1 MNGEVYVGIDIGSS
15 SAVCVI
21 ADVDEDGVLHVT
33 GAGQAPTEGSVF
45 EGVTVDLHGAEE
57 AVLEAVEE
65 AESISSWKV
74 TDAAVSLSG
83 QHVRG
88 FPGRGTVN
96 IDREDAFV
104 TGKVTEADIDDAT
117 ETAQLIKLP
126 RDSMVLRTEQS
137 GYTIDGSALLTR
149 PPIGLRAERLTADI
163 YMITADRT
171 AVMNLQQ
178 VMKNTGINV
187 ASIYPAA
194 SASARSVLTSDE
206 MDMGVVLVDIGAETT
221 DVAVYYSGALAHLA
235 VLPVGGSSI
244 TRAIQQI
251 RIPGREAQRLK
262 GEIADISRGK
272 SGGGEITVSTFGGRS
287 TVPIDEKKVNEIVY
301 KSVCSILGDILCELR
316 QAGIQESDLPAGMV
330 LCGGTSNLSGIAS
343 AASGVLGIPV
353 EVGKPGG
360 MDFSS
365 SLIKSPEFAAAVG
378 LILMMR
384 EEENTL
390 SAMTGANPM
399 QQIFQSVRKWIKKLR

>member
-21 ADVDEDGVLHVT
+21 AEVDEEGVLHVT

-57 AVLEAVEE
+57 AILEAVEE

-96 IDREDAFV
+96 IEREDAFV
-104 TGKVTEADIDDAT
+104 TGKVTEDDIQDAT

-126 RDSMVLRTEQS
+126 RDSMVLRTEKS
-137 GYTIDGSALLTR
+137 GFTIDGSALLTR

-171 AVMNLQQ
+171 AVLNLQQ
-178 VMKNTGINV
+178 VMKDTGINV
-187 ASIYPAA
+187 NAIYPSA
-194 SASARSVLTSDE
+194 SASARSVLTRDE
-206 MDMGVVLVDIGAETT
+206 KDMGVVLVDIGAETT
-221 DVAVYYSGALAHLA
+221 DIAVYYSGALAHLA
-235 VLPVGGSSI
+235 VLPVGGSSV
-244 TRAIQQI
+244 TRAVQQI
-251 RIPGREAQRLK
+251 RIPGREAERLK
-262 GEIADISRGK
+262 REVADISRGK
-272 SGGGEITVSTFGGRS
+272 TDGGKITVSTFGGRS
-287 TVPIDEKKVNEIVY
+287 TVPIDQKQVNEIIY
-301 KSVCSILGDILCELR
+301 KSVCSVLGDILCELR

-330 LCGGTSNLSGIAS
+330 LCGGSANLTGIAS
-343 AASGVLGIPV
+343 AASSVLGIPV

-365 SLIKSPEFAAAVG
+365 SLIENPEFAAAVG
-378 LILMMR
+378 LVLLMQ
-384 EEENTL
+384 EEENSL
-390 SAMTGANPM
+390 SALTGTNPV
-399 QQIFQSVRKWIKKLR
+399 QQLFKSVKKWMNKLR